1 MADIELKVG
10 FDQSEIDNE
19 IKRLEREIKSV
30 ESSIKFAE
38 KEAEKYAMKRMEL
51 YAEAKIN
58 NKDVLSD
65 YKDQAFLEKQEQKQI
80 DILKNKL
87 VGLRDARLKAMYEP
101 AVFQAELNAN
111 KKIEEQIKEQ
121 IRLQKRLKAQKDVTS
136 KKQITADVSKTGVS
150 AGILSKADDEVG
162 FLSKIG
168 GKAGIASKAVQGLG
182 SAFTTVLSI
191 VGRLASRVV
200 GLIKNVLIFSVIT
213 MGLRELREYIGN
225 VVSSNDQLANSLAVV
240 KMNLATAFS
249 AIYTAVLPA
258 LQTFIDWLGKAT
270 AFLAAFIARIFG
282 SSYKAAQ
289 RTAKS
294 FNRQAT
300 ATKNL
305 TKETKKLGKELT
317 KVLASFDE
325 LNVLSNEISDKQEQD
340 DTPVSPSE
348 PTTPVTPEPIMP
360 DYSEETEKAE
370 RFADRV
376 KQIFSEIY
384 TSVKTN
390 PFVNWTI
397 SELIPKTLNAIGSA
411 INFIKEAFEPL
422 KKPLKDLYDNVIK
435 PFAENIGGKV
445 TEALDGIKTAFDDL
459 TKTIKDNKKEL
470 ENIFGFIV
478 KVIIHFYKKYVE
490 PVINTVWSG
499 VKRVVGWIWPLIL
512 GLIDNIIK
520 WLSGIVDFISGVLS
534 GDMDRALK
542 GLGNVGIAILNTFID
557 LFNSFLVAILGA
569 ASWAFKKI
577 NNAASWLSEKLGI
590 NIPKLPDMSSFDPSQ
605 KAQKLP
611 YLAQGAVIPPNREF
625 LAVLGDQTSGT
636 NIETPV
642 ETMKQAFR
650 DVMAEFGNNNG
661 GEYTFV
667 AQIDGREIFR
677 ETVRQN
683 QLYKQRI
690 GSNAFA

>member
-1 MADIELKVG
+1 MADIELSVG
-10 FDQSEIDNE
+10 FDQSKVDAE
-19 IKRLEREIKSV
+19 IKRLEREIKSI

-58 NKDVLSD
+58 NKDVLND

-136 KKQITADVSKTGVS
+136 KKQITADVSKTGVR

-340 DTPVSPSE
+340 DTPVAPSE
-348 PTTPVTPEPIMP
+348 PTTPGTPEPVMP
-360 DYSEETEKAE
+360 DYSDEIEKAE

-384 TSVKTN
+384 TRVKTN

-411 INFIKEAFEPL
+411 INFIKEAFGPL

-478 KVIIHFYKKYVE
+478 KVIIHFYQKYVE

-520 WLSGIVDFISGVLS
+520 WLSGIVDFISGILS

-542 GLGNVGIAILNTFID
+542 GLCNVGIAILNTFID
-557 LFNSFLVAILGA
+557 LFNSFMVAILGA

-625 LAVLGDQTSGT
+625 LAVLGDQTIGT

>member
-1 MADIELKVG
+1 MADIKLKVG

-58 NKDVLSD
+58 NKDVLND

-121 IRLQKRLKAQKDVTS
+121 IRLQKRLKAQKDVTT
-136 KKQITADVSKTGVS
+136 KKPITADVSKKDG
-150 AGILSKADDEVG
+150 GVG

-168 GKAGIASKAVQGLG
+168 GSAGIASKAVQGLG
-182 SAFTTVLSI
+182 SAFTMVLSV
-191 VGRLASRVV
+191 VGKLASRVF
-200 GLIKNVLIFSVIT
+200 GLIKNVLLFSVIS
-213 MGLRELREYIGN
+213 MGLRDVREYIGD
-225 VVSSNDQLANSLAVV
+225 VIASNDQLSNSLLVV
-240 KMNLATAFS
+240 KSNLATAFS

-258 LQTFIDWLGKAT
+258 LQSFIDWLGRAT

-289 RTAKS
+289 KTAKS

-340 DTPVSPSE
+340 DTPVAPSE
-348 PTTPVTPEPIMP
+348 PTTPVTPEPVMP

-435 PFAENIGGKV
+435 PFAENIGGKI

-520 WLSGIVDFISGVLS
+520 WLSGVVDFISGVLT
-534 GDMDRALK
+534 GDTDRALK
-542 GLGNVGIAILNTFID
+542 GLCNVGIAILNTFID
-557 LFNSFLVAILGA
+557 LFNSFMVAILGA

>member
-1 MADIELKVG
+1 MADIKLKVG

-51 YAEAKIN
+51 YSEAKIN
-58 NKDVLSD
+58 NKDVLND

-121 IRLQKRLKAQKDVTS
+121 IKLQKRLKAQKDVTT
-136 KKQITADVSKTGVS
+136 KKPITADVSKTGD
-150 AGILSKADDEVG
+150 GVG

-168 GKAGIASKAVQGLG
+168 SRAGIASKAVQGLG
-182 SAFTTVLSI
+182 SAFTMVLSV
-191 VGRLASRVV
+191 VGKLASRVF
-200 GLIKNVLIFSVIT
+200 GLIKNVLLFSVIT
-213 MGLRELREYIGN
+213 MGLRDVREYIGD
-225 VVSSNDQLANSLAVV
+225 VIASNDQLSNSLLVV
-240 KMNLATAFS
+240 KSNLATAFS

-258 LQTFIDWLGKAT
+258 LQTFIDWLGRAT

-289 RTAKS
+289 KTAKS

-300 ATKNL
+300 STKNL

-340 DTPVSPSE
+340 DTPVAPSE
-348 PTTPVTPEPIMP
+348 PTTPVTPEPVMP
-360 DYSEETEKAE
+360 DYSDEIEKAE

-384 TSVKTN
+384 TRVKTN

-435 PFAENIGGKV
+435 PFAENIGGKI

-542 GLGNVGIAILNTFID
+542 GLCNVGIAILNTFID
-557 LFNSFLVAILGA
+557 LFNSFMVAILGA

-650 DVMAEFGNNNG
+650 DVMAEFGNNTG

>member
-58 NKDVLSD
+58 NKDVLND

-121 IRLQKRLKAQKDVTS
+121 IRLQKRLKSQKDVTA
-136 KKQITADVSKTGVS
+136 KKPITADVSKTGVS

-168 GKAGIASKAVQGLG
+168 GKAAIASKAVQGLG

-300 ATKNL
+300 STKNL

-340 DTPVSPSE
+340 DTPVAPSE
-348 PTTPVTPEPIMP
+348 PTTPVTPEPVMP
-360 DYSEETEKAE
+360 DYSDEIEKAE

-376 KQIFSEIY
+376 KQIFGEIY
-384 TSVKTN
+384 TGVKTN
-390 PFVNWTI
+390 PFVNWII

-478 KVIIHFYKKYVE
+478 KVIIHFYQKYVE

-520 WLSGIVDFISGVLS
+520 WLSGIVDFISGILS

-542 GLGNVGIAILNTFID
+542 GLCNVGIAILNTFID
-557 LFNSFLVAILGA
+557 LFNSFMVAILGA
-569 ASWAFKKI
+569 ASWAFEKI
-577 NNAASWLSEKLGI
+577 NNAAAWLSEKLGI

-611 YLAQGAVIPPNREF
+611 YLAQGAVIPPNKEF

-650 DVMAEFGNNNG
+650 DVMSEFGNNNG